1 MASEAD
7 ATVSSERET
16 AGMYKKILIANR
28 GEIALRVL
36 RAARE
41 LGVETVV
48 VYSEADENSLPVLLA
63 DEAICIGP
71 APSSGSYLNVRNIL
85 AAAIVTGAEAIH
97 PGYGFLAENAEFAEM
112 CEEHGLD
119 FIGPRP
125 ESIRRIGDKASARAL
140 AEEAGVPVTPGSA
153 PLKNLEDARRFAE
166 KIGFPLILKASAGG
180 GGRGMR
186 VVQSLS
192 DLERQFVNAQEEA
205 RNAFG
210 NPELYMEKYLEEPK
224 HIEIQL
230 FGDGEGEVVH
240 LFERDCSIQRR
251 YQKVLE
257 EGPSLLDEELRQAIA
272 EASVR
277 LAKHINYRG
286 AGTCEFLV
294 DKSGRF
300 YFSEMNTRIQVEH
313 PVTELITRI
322 DLVQEQLRVASGLG
336 LSFTQEDISI
346 EGHAIEVRVNAEDPD
361 HDFRPSAGV
370 ITDVHW
376 PGGFGIR
383 VDSHVYAGYRIPPN
397 YDSMVAKII
406 AWAPTREEAI
416 QRMERALKE
425 TVIEGVK
432 TTIPFHLKVLDNAFF
447 RRGDVYT
454 NFIPRRMNR

>member
-1 MASEAD
+1 MAAGTD
-7 ATVSSERET
+7 ATVT
-16 AGMYKKILIANR
+16 DVTDAPKMYKKILIANR

-41 LGVETVV
+41 LGVQSVV

-71 APSSGSYLNVRNIL
+71 PPTAGSYLNVRNIL
-85 AAAIVTGAEAIH
+85 AAAVVTGAEAIH

-140 AEEAGVPVTPGSA
+140 AVEAGVPITPGSD
-153 PLKNLEDARRFAE
+153 PLKSIDDARGFAE

-186 VVQSLS
+186 VVQSMS

-205 RNAFG
+205 RAAFG

-257 EGPSLLDEELRQAIA
+257 EGPSLLAPDLRQRIA
-272 EASVR
+272 DSAVK

-294 DKSGRF
+294 DKAGEF

-313 PVTELITRI
+313 PVTEMITRQ

-336 LSFTQEDISI
+336 LSFTQADVSV

-361 HDFRPSAGV
+361 HDLRPSAGV
-370 ITDVHW
+370 VTDVHW
-376 PGGFGIR
+376 PGGPGIR

-416 QRMERALKE
+416 LRMERALKE